1 MSDGIHTSAEHG
13 SAIAIIGM
21 AGRFPGARDVERFW
35 SNLRQG
41 VHSITFF
48 SEEELLA
55 AGVAPHLLRDPSFVG
70 AGGTIEDADRF
81 DAAFFGFT
89 PREADVMDPQHR
101 VLLETAWEAL
111 ENAGQE
117 PGTGT
122 VGVYAGAPAND
133 YLSHVLARPELV
145 EALGAFQLS
154 LANGRDYLATQA
166 AHRLNLRGPAVNV
179 HTACSTG
186 LVAVHVACQALLAG
200 ECDLA
205 VAGGASIR
213 VGPPGYQYTPG
224 GIASPDGHCRAF
236 SADAAGLVGGDG
248 IGLVVLKRLA
258 EAKADGDTIRAVIR
272 GSAINN
278 DGAQKVGF
286 TAPSVQGQAA
296 VIEEALDVG
305 GIDPATVGYVEAHGS
320 GTALGDPIEV
330 AALTQ
335 AFGDTGR
342 RQHVA
347 LGSVKTNVGHLDAA
361 AGATGLIKAT
371 LAVER
376 GEIPPS
382 LHYAAPNPEIDF
394 ACSPFF
400 VNTELR
406 PWTRV
411 DGGPRRAGVSS
422 FGIGGTNAHVVL
434 EQAPAP
440 RPSKPKRAWHLLTL
454 SARTPA
460 ALDAA
465 AARLAAHLRAH
476 PEQALCDVA
485 WTLQAGR
492 RAFEHRRALVARTGA
507 EAAEALEAR
516 APDRV
521 FGGVA
526 PGGASPVAFL
536 FPGLGSHYPGMGRG
550 LYATEPVFRETVDRC
565 AEILRPILGVDLRE
579 VLYPADA
586 GADDDGAAPSIDLRA
601 MLGRTAAAP
610 DDPGERLNATR
621 LAQPALFIT
630 EYALAR
636 LWMSWGIQP
645 AAMVGHSLGEY
656 VAATVAGVWSLEDA
670 LVLTAER
677 ARLVAEMPPGGMMGV
692 NLPPEEAS
700 AYLRGGL
707 SIGALNGPSITVF
720 SGPVEDLEEV
730 QAEMEARGIVWR
742 RLPLQHAFHST
753 MMEPVAERLSGLLRG
768 MRLHEPK
775 LPFASSVT
783 GKWITAAQATDP
795 AYWSRHLTSTV
806 RFSDGVETLARG
818 GIRVLL
824 ETGPGHGLRML
835 AAQLTVWGDEPP
847 VVVASM
853 RHAYERQS
861 DTAHL
866 LGAAGRLWAAG
877 APVDWHAMHAH
888 ERLRRVSLPTYPFER
903 RRHWIDRPVAGS
915 AAAPTRVAGPADILH
930 VPRWKRV
937 PLPASADAEPA
948 SWLVLA
954 DTAGVGARLVDRLRA
969 RGHTVCIARPGERFG
984 RAGEGAWTV
993 RAGSA
998 ADLAALREALDASGA
1013 HPDHV
1018 VQLWGMDADDG
1029 DAADAQARGYGSVA
1043 ALAAAFAA
1051 DSASPLRLTVVTE
1064 GAQDVNGGEPVI
1076 PARAAVLGACSVLPH
1091 EHPHV
1096 TVRTVDVR
1104 LPAGGVERLADQ
1116 LLAEVTADAPV
1127 HPSTRSPVHP
1137 FTRSPAEAA
1146 LRGTAR
1152 WVRSWEAAP
1161 AAEDA
1166 SALRAGGAYLFTGAL
1181 TSAGW
1186 VLMEHL
1192 SATLG
1197 ARLALVV
1204 DPALP
1209 ERAEWDAHLADP
1221 ASRHHALVHTI
1232 AWLRGAEAHG
1242 VAPLLLRASLDDA
1255 GALRAAV
1262 RRARDELGGL
1272 HGVVHAPGLGEAGG
1286 YTPLAQAPAGHAV
1299 AELAR
1304 LERELAALRTATD
1317 GVELDF
1323 VLLQSSVVPASGGT
1337 GVAAAAA
1344 AYALVDAW
1352 AQRVAAEGGAR
1363 WTSAG
1368 WDRWR
1373 VNGEGGDAAG
1383 DGILPAEGVRA
1394 FARLA
1399 ALAGEPRVVVTHR
1412 DPSAPATRPESSAT
1426 REDAEEGVMHPR
1438 PELRNEFHPP
1448 TSPEEETLA
1457 GVWRDLFGIGEIGV
1471 RDDFFQ
1477 LGGHSL
1483 LAMQLVSRVRT
1494 LFEVELPLPAI
1505 FEAPTIAGLAELI
1518 NEAILLELDAMSEEE
1533 AQSELNGFHA
1543 SGGRGG
1549 EAAVS
1554 ESSSP
1559 HLLLATID
1567 ELSDE
1572 ELDRLLAADPDDG
1585 MFE

>member
-1 MSDGIHTSAEHG
+1 MSDGMQASADHG

-35 SNLRQG
+35 SNLRDG

-48 SEEELLA
+48 SDEELLA

-111 ENAGQE
+111 ENAGHE

-133 YLSHVLARPELV
+133 YLAHVLARPELV

-186 LVAVHVACQALLAG
+186 LVAVHVACQALAAG

-213 VGPPGYQYTPG
+213 TGPPGYRYTPG

-258 EAKADGDTIRAVIR
+258 DARADGDTIRAVIR

-394 ACSPFF
+394 SGSPFF

-406 PWTRV
+406 PWTGV

-440 RPSKPKRAWHLLTL
+440 RPSKPKRSWHLLAL

-465 AARLAAHLRAH
+465 AERLAAHLRAH

-507 EAAEALEAR
+507 EAADALEAR

-526 PGGASPVAFL
+526 PGAASPVAFL

-565 AEILRPILGVDLRE
+565 AEILLPLLGVDLRE
-579 VLYPADA
+579 VLYPGDTA
-586 GADDDGAAPSIDLRA
+586 ADDDGAAPSIDLRA

-700 AYLRGGL
+700 AYLRGSL

-720 SGPVEDLEEV
+720 SGPGEELEEV

-742 RLPLQHAFHST
+742 RLPLQHAFHSP

-768 MRLHEPK
+768 MRLHAPK

-783 GKWITAAQATDP
+783 GTWITAAQATDP
-795 AYWSRHLTSTV
+795 GYWSRHLTSTV
-806 RFSDGVETLARG
+806 RFGDGVETLARG

-835 AAQLTVWGDEPP
+835 ASQLTVWGDEPP
-847 VVVASM
+847 VVVASL

-861 DTAHL
+861 DTAHA

-888 ERLRRVSLPTYPFER
+888 ERLRRVPLPTYPFER
-903 RRHWIDRPVAGS
+903 RRHWIDRPTSGS
-915 AAAPTRVAGPADILH
+915 ASIPARAAGPADILH
-930 VPRWKRV
+930 VPAWTRA
-937 PLPASADAEPA
+937 PLPAPAPAEPA

-954 DTAGVGARLVDRLRA
+954 DAAGVGAGLGDRLRA
-969 RGHTVCIARPGERFG
+969 RGHTVSVARPGERFG

-993 RAGSA
+993 RPGSA

-1013 HPDHV
+1013 HPAHV
-1018 VQLWGMDADDG
+1018 VQLWGMDADD
-1029 DAADAQARGYGSVA
+1029 DAAADAQARGYGSVA

-1051 DSASPLRLTVVTE
+1051 DSATPLRLTVVTE
-1064 GAQDVNGGEPVI
+1064 GAQDVAGGEPVI
-1076 PARAAVLGACSVLPH
+1076 PARAAVLGACAVLPH

-1096 TVRTVDVR
+1096 TCGTVDVR

-1116 LLAEVTADAPV
+1116 LLAEVTGDV
-1127 HPSTRSPVHP
+1127 
-1137 FTRSPAEAA
+1137 AEAEVA
-1146 LRGTAR
+1146 IRGTAR
-1152 WVRSWEAAP
+1152 WLRSWEAAP
-1161 AAEDA
+1161 VAEDV
-1166 SALRAGGAYLFTGAL
+1166 SALREGGAYLFTGAL

-1209 ERAEWDAHLADP
+1209 ERAAWDAHLADP
-1221 ASRHHALVHTI
+1221 ASRHDALVHTI
-1232 AWLRGAEAHG
+1232 AWLRGAEAQG
-1242 VAPLLLRASLDDA
+1242 VAPLLLRAPLDDA

-1262 RRARDELGGL
+1262 ERARTEFGAL

-1286 YTPLAQAPAGHAV
+1286 YTPLAEAPAGHA
-1299 AELAR
+1299 AADLAR
-1304 LERELAALRTATD
+1304 LERELDALRRATD

-1344 AYALVDAW
+1344 AYAVVDAA

-1363 WTSAG
+1363 WTSAA
-1368 WDRWR
+1368 WDPWR
-1373 VNGEGGDAAG
+1373 ANGEGGDAPG
-1383 DGILPAEGVRA
+1383 EGILPADGVRA

-1412 DPSAPATRPESSAT
+1412 DPAAPAARPSTST
-1426 REDAEEGVMHPR
+1426 SRDDAEEGVMHPR

-1457 GVWRDLFGIGEIGV
+1457 GVWRELFGIAEIGV

-1483 LAMQLVSRVRT
+1483 LAMQLVSRVRA
-1494 LFEVELPLPAI
+1494 LFRVDLPLPAI
-1505 FEAPTIAGLAELI
+1505 FEAPTVAGLAELI
-1518 NEAILLELDAMSEEE
+1518 DEAILLEVDGMSEEE
-1533 AQSELNGFHA
+1533 ALSELNGIHA
-1543 SGGRGG
+1543 AAGHGG

-1554 ESSSP
+1554 GSASP
-1559 HLLLATID
+1559 HLLLAAID

-1572 ELDRLLAADPDDG
+1572 ELDRLLAADPEDG
-1585 MFE
+1585 AFE